1 MIRHWGIT
9 WLVAVVLTA
18 GSAGCQGEGEGEGE
32 PSPADAPTPS
42 RRPTVTWVDSLVL
55 TTASGVEVWF
65 TAGRVAHDSLG
76 VVCSERVMEIRTAR
90 DTVAVPLL
98 YTGEAPTLENDS
110 TLRARV
116 WLDCQAQTL
125 YHVNI
130 HTGRPSRIEP

>member
-1 MIRHWGIT
+1 MIRSGGIT
-9 WLVAVVLTA
+9 WFLAVVLTA
-18 GSAGCQGEGEGEGE
+18 GSAGCEGEGGGKAT
-32 PSPADAPTPS
+32 PAAAPTPS
-42 RRPTVTWVDSLVL
+42 GRSTATWVDSLVL
-55 TTASGVEVWF
+55 TTASGAEVWF

-76 VVCSERVMEIRTAR
+76 IACSERVLEIRTAR

-110 TLRARV
+110 ILRARV

-130 HTGRPSRIEP
+130 HTGRPSRVEP